1 MIKFSSAVLYKEQE
15 QFLKQKA
22 ESTTSCASKLKRQDT
37 DKTSS
42 QKTSQMKSK
51 LDRSKT
57 YSDFRT
63 NYDSSSTSSKSPF
76 LMLKNIV
83 EKLQERFSTGQND
96 PLTLDEIIQECSLTI
111 NSSDKHWLA
120 SQALLSNEKID
131 VKTIDGIHR
140 FVYKPALDL
149 KDPKKSSILKLL
161 KARHENCEGAITVED
176 VRDSIEKLR
185 ADKII
190 ESVIAN
196 GHVVK
201 VKSNKRE
208 VLFYTDNDPSFRINP
223 KFIDSWRKIS
233 VEHLTNE
240 QISGFI
246 DQKGH
251 YSLTTNAPKQLK
263 LQKPLKRGC
272 QGLAT
277 VKHNQHIA
285 DQLKDYSNSINKK

>member
-1 MIKFSSAVLYKEQE
+1 
-15 QFLKQKA
+15 
-22 ESTTSCASKLKRQDT
+22 
-37 DKTSS
+37 
-42 QKTSQMKSK
+42 
-51 LDRSKT
+51 
-57 YSDFRT
+57 
-63 NYDSSSTSSKSPF
+63 
-76 LMLKNIV
+76 MLKNIV

-96 PLTLDEIIQECSLTI
+96 PLTLDEIIQECCLTI
-111 NSSDKHWLA
+111 NLSDKHWLA
-120 SQALLSNEKID
+120 SQALLSNEKIY

-149 KDPKKSSILKLL
+149 KDPKKSSFLKLL
-161 KARHENCEGAITVED
+161 KARHENCEGTITVED
-176 VRDSIEKLR
+176 VRDSIQKLR

-190 ESVIAN
+190 DSVIAN

-223 KFIDSWRKIS
+223 KFIDLWRKIS

-251 YSLTTNAPKQLK
+251 YSLTINAPKQLK

-272 QGLAT
+272 QGLVT